1 MKSDQALKRDIEQ
14 ELLWDPAIDPRQ
26 IRVTVHDHI
35 VTLVGAVASYA
46 QKLAAQKAT
55 QRVAGCR
62 ALVVELNV
70 PESSP
75 PSHSDEDLATAILS
89 ALKWQEDFPKDAI
102 QVEVERGCVTL
113 AGEVDWG
120 YQRHAA
126 EMLVSRMRG
135 VMGVS
140 NQITVR
146 ADEVTAD
153 VGNQISAALAR
164 RAQREFAGIA
174 IDVNDGVVTLT
185 GTVSSLAEKRAAC
198 GAAWSAKGVQR
209 VVDKLSVV

>member
-1 MKSDQALKRDIEQ
+1 MWPNEMAGRVGIERRCMSVG
-14 ELLWDPAIDPRQ
+14 EMS
-26 IRVTVHDHI
+26 VHGKGLNRAGSGVGKLH
-35 VTLVGAVASYA
+35 TLASLTRIIA
-46 QKLAAQKAT
+46 F
-55 QRVAGCR
+55 G
-62 ALVVELNV
+62 V

-75 PSHSDEDLATAILS
+75 ASHSDEDLATAILS

-146 ADEVTAD
+146 ADEVAAN
-153 VGNQISAALAR
+153 VGTQISAALAR

-174 IDVNDGVVTLT
+174 IQVHDGVVTLT

>member
-1 MKSDQALKRDIEQ
+1 MKSDQALKQDVEQ
-14 ELLWDPAIDPRQ
+14 ELLWDPAIDARD
-26 IRVTVHDHI
+26 IMVTVHDRI
-35 VTLVGAVASYA
+35 VTLAGVVASYA
-46 QKLAAQKAT
+46 QKLAVQKAA

-62 ALVVELNV
+62 VLVMEVNV

-75 PSHSDEDLATAILS
+75 ATHSDEDLATAILS
-89 ALKWQEDFPKDAI
+89 ALKWQEDFPKDEI

-113 AGEVDWG
+113 TGEVDWG

-135 VMGVS
+135 VMGVM

-146 ADEVTAD
+146 ADQVAAD
-153 VGNQISAALAR
+153 VGVQISAALAR
-164 RAQREFAGIA
+164 RAQREFAGIEIEA
-174 IDVNDGVVTLT
+174 RDGVVTLT

-198 GAAWSAKGVQR
+198 RAAWSAKGVQR